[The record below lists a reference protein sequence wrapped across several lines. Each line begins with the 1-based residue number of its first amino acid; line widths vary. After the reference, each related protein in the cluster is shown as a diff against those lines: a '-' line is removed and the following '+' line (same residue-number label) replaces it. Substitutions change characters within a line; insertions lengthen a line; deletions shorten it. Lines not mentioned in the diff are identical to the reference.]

1 MASRA
6 TIRCSTRQSEFCGE
20 DTTAGVDMRK
30 LRFRGRAYCPGG
42 GVPSRT
48 VSPHPVPHQRDGIG
62 HESRRRTGTT
72 EGDKPRWTR
81 LAAMERESAGRGVAH
96 LKTGGAHRAP
106 PFSTPADGAAVAAD
120 DASRSAV
127 LREDAPR
134 PSARNVPHPARAS
147 RCRPRSKVGSPRR
160 WPADEADGKPAR
172 VFPVSPEKQQALA
185 ARMRVLG
192 VREADLE
199 EHFVRSGG
207 KGGQNVNKV
216 STCVVLRHRPSG
228 VIVKCQRERSQ
239 ALNRFLARR
248 ELLDKLEARAR
259 GVAEAAAAERAR
271 IRRQQRRRSRRAQE
285 KLAAARSTSPR
296 RAAAGGVAWSACADS
311 MTVFPAAW
319 ACGTR
324 SAASAVE
331 AISTS
336 IASACGRPAA

>member
-81 LAAMERESAGRGVAH
+81 LAAMERESAGRGGAH

-106 PFSTPADGAAVAAD
+106 SFSTPADGAAVAAD

-134 PSARNVPHPARAS
+134 PERA
-147 RCRPRSKVGSPRR
+147 
-160 WPADEADGKPAR
+160 
-172 VFPVSPEKQQALA
+172 
-185 ARMRVLG
+185 
-192 VREADLE
+192 
-199 EHFVRSGG
+199 
-207 KGGQNVNKV
+207 
-216 STCVVLRHRPSG
+216 
-228 VIVKCQRERSQ
+228 Q

-271 IRRQQRRRSRRAQE
+271 IRRQKRRRSRRAKE
-285 KLAAARSTSPR
+285 KLLAAKRALGQKKAAR
-296 RAAAGGVAWSACADS
+296 RAPS
-311 MTVFPAAW
+311 M
-319 ACGTR
+319 
-324 SAASAVE
+324 E
-331 AISTS
+331 E
-336 IASACGRPAA
+336 